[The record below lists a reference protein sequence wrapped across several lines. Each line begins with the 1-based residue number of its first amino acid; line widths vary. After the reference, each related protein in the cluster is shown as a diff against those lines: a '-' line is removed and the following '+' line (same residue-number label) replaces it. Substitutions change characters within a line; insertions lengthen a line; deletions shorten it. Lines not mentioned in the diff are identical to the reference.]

1 MDVIRVADVPEA
13 SFDYYYSDEAS
24 DHEVRHEHADSLG
37 IDDGRRGI
45 RHQLDTIAWRCCH
58 GS

>member
-24 DHEVRHEHADSLG
+24 DHEVRHEHADNQVLLELRQE
-37 IDDGRRGI
+37 DE
-45 RHQLDTIAWRCCH
+45 LTN
-58 GS
+58 